1 MNLKRV
7 SIILIVEN
15 ILIISIM
22 KIMDRMIVGLIEL
35 FTKIYWREM

>member
-1 MNLKRV
+1 M
-7 SIILIVEN
+7 LIVEN